1 MPRGSKHWKNFV
13 VLACLSRSIT
23 STRRECF
30 SARMQGQIAGRDRL
44 ADASLQ
50 VDDGDFAHVAHCGQ
64 LLVAYLLVFIFSAA
78 IW

>member
-30 SARMQGQIAGRDRL
+30 SARMQARL
-44 ADASLQ
+44 QAVTDLPTPPFKLMMAILLMLRI
-50 VDDGDFAHVAHCGQ
+50 VI